1 MTMLDNT
8 NDNKIG
14 INADIM
20 LLFGGNVNEIL
31 EAFIITSRGRFFF
44 VKLFM
49 QSYREDCHLY

>member
-1 MTMLDNT
+1 MLDNT